1 MLQHMVSS
9 SLFWFREFHQKLF
22 LSPQIGKLGCTI
34 SEVSLQGIYVKF
46 CQTLGTSTNISLIT
60 TSIAISRDI
69 LSKVQIAIE
78 IEVMTVLFVMEVSI
92 VETLI
97 LLMVIV
103 CSFLIGRLSQQMI
116 MFLTSSLSS
125 DTWMPLFGQR
135 ETR

>member
-1 MLQHMVSS
+1 M
-9 SLFWFREFHQKLF
+9 
-22 LSPQIGKLGCTI
+22 GCTI

-78 IEVMTVLFVMEVSI
+78 IEVVTVLFVMEVSM

-125 DTWMPLFGQR
+125 DTWMLLFGQR
-135 ETR
+135 GTR